1 MIAASPLL
9 RISSL
14 FTDKIPRTL
23 QLRPLPPAAVQM
35 QCHSSQE
42 CASQL
47 RTLVVPPAP
56 KAIGHG
62 SVPAWPLPRPAVRRP
77 RTVTLPPARPCR
89 AARRAHPALLSG
101 APAIWPSQPKFLQ
114 LCTQVLAQKGALH
127 KRRPVPKRCVCV
139 CCCCFVVRITYIVLH
154 TLERNHRGT
163 RSHACHRAA
172 AARAGQLPFLFSLES
187 LNVARR
193 VEAQWYPPLRVV
205 LLAIIWGLLPSVTA
219 PHQHTPL
226 AAWRNWPQR
235 LVSWDEWRDPL
246 LLHLPRE

>member
-1 MIAASPLL
+1 MPQQPGVCFTASHPRGPASAQSHRSWQRPGVAFTSACRAPSQNGDAA
-9 RISSL
+9 
-14 FTDKIPRTL
+14 
-23 QLRPLPPAAVQM
+23 
-35 QCHSSQE
+35 
-42 CASQL
+42 
-47 RTLVVPPAP
+47 
-56 KAIGHG
+56 
-62 SVPAWPLPRPAVRRP
+62 
-77 RTVTLPPARPCR
+77 ARPPVSRHR